1 MLMPIR
7 CFSCGFPI
15 AIFKEDF
22 DKEVASGKKPEEV
35 LSKMGV
41 SRYCCRRMLIS
52 NVSLIE
58 DIAKFKKG

>member
-1 MLMPIR
+1 MLIPIR

-15 AIFKEDF
+15 AAFKEDF
-22 DKEVASGKKPEEV
+22 DKEVASGKKADEV
-35 LSKMGV
+35 LNKMGIN
-41 SRYCCRRMLIS
+41 RYCCRRMLIS